1 MTIDTFLDPDEKI
14 RIHFWRNKNYLNI
27 GDETNKY
34 LIEKLSN
41 KKTIKVKGFNENFI
55 VGIGSVLHHQFGSK
69 ACFWGSGLISEGVNF
84 RGEGNI
90 IGVRGPLTR
99 KLLFKRN
106 IKKPVLGDPAL
117 LLPIV
122 FEKKSIK
129 AEFDVGIIP
138 HAEDYDYLKKILET
152 TEKKPN
158 MLIIDVRTDDV
169 EKFVSQILQC
179 KCILS
184 SSLHGLIIPHAYN
197 KPALWIRLSDKI
209 IGKNFKFFDYFLS
222 VGIYPYQGLTMEQF
236 SLFQL
241 IKICLNRIELN
252 SIQNFDMKPLI
263 NNCPFLTNTQK
274 EKFYTRLV

>member
-1 MTIDTFLDPDEKI
+1 MKIDTFLDREEKI

-27 GDETNKY
+27 GDEANKY

-41 KKTIKVKGFNENFI
+41 KKTVKVKDFNENFI
-55 VGIGSVLHHQFGSK
+55 VGIGSILQHQFSSK
-69 ACFWGSGLISEGVNF
+69 AFFWGSGLISESMNF

-106 IKKPVLGDPAL
+106 IERPVLGDPAL

-122 FEKKSIK
+122 FAKKSNK
-129 AEFDVGIIP
+129 VEFDVGIIP
-138 HAEDYDYLKKILET
+138 HAEDYHYLKKKLLESS
-152 TEKKPN
+152 EKRPN

-169 EKFVSQILQC
+169 EEFVSQILKC
-179 KCILS
+179 NCILS
-184 SSLHGLIIPHAYN
+184 SSLHGLIISHAYN
-197 KPALWIRLSDKI
+197 KPALWIKLSDNV

-222 VGIYPYQGLTMEQF
+222 VGIYPYQGLRMEQF

-252 SIQNFDMKPLI
+252 SVQNFDVKPLI
-263 NNCPFLTNTQK
+263 NNCPFLTETQK
-274 EKFYTRLV
+274 RKILY